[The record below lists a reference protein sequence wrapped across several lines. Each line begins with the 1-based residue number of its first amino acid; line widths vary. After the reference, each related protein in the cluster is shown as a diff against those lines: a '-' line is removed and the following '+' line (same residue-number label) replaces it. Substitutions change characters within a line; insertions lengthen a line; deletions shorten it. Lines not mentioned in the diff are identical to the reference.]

1 MDAALGCS
9 PLLPNWQL
17 LIQWAA
23 ALTGFPSGHSDGRP
37 LPALPVLPHWP
48 GRPGPSEALQRL
60 RPTMAV
66 PGRPGRSRRCSAV
79 RCAPQ
84 AWSVR
89 ANHLGAC
96 HRCRGGR
103 LVGAARAA
111 NAGRRG
117 PRAGQRCR
125 HRPVRGV
132 ADRPHAAGLLR
143 LRLAG
148 LAAVSLGGVLG
159 GHISFRLAGGANHA
173 EPIPHLLRPGWHYL
187 ATCDELP
194 DSKSVRKIV
203 GEIPAVAVRTGDQVH
218 VLADRCSHMSGPLSD
233 GQLADGCLT
242 RRRRRASICGLL
254 CLGG

>member
-1 MDAALGCS
+1 MRVGVVHALANGVAIGLYGAS
-9 PLLPNWQL
+9 
-17 LIQWAA
+17 
-23 ALTGFPSGHSDGRP
+23 LT
-37 LPALPVLPHWP
+37 
-48 GRPGPSEALQRL
+48 
-60 RPTMAV
+60 
-66 PGRPGRSRRCSAV
+66 
-79 RCAPQ
+79 
-84 AWSVR
+84 
-89 ANHLGAC
+89 
-96 HRCRGGR
+96 
-103 LVGAARAA
+103 ART
-111 NAGRRG
+111 
-117 PRAGQRCR
+117 PRAGR
-125 HRPVRGV
+125 
-132 ADRPHAAGLLR
+132 R